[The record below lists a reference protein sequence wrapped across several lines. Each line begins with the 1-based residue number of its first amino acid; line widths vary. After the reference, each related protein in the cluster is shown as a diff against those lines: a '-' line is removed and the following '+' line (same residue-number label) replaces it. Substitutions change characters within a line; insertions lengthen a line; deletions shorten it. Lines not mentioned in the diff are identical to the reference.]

1 MSADAGRPGPGD
13 VLGAVGDAASEVGAF
28 MANLI
33 EEQPAVALLGA
44 LTAGFI
50 AGGGL
55 VSPIGT
61 RITASTIRATLG
73 NVATLVALDVV
84 RRAMDQGGQPGGAES
99 SGTE

>member
-33 EEQPAVALLGA
+33 EEQPAVAILGA

-55 VSPIGT
+55 VSPVGT

-84 RRAMDQGGQPGGAES
+84 RRAMDGGQPGGAES